1 MGRPRW
7 FWIPLFGIPLFLLL
21 YIWASIYY
29 PGGSQADPN
38 AKGFSWVHNY
48 WCNLL
53 NDRAINGQQN
63 PARPIAAAGMAILCL
78 ALSVFWLRFPATSLG
93 KQPLVRWLQVAGV
106 AAMVTALLLNTSLDH
121 DMITNL
127 ASLLG
132 LIAVAGTLAG
142 LYKLKWWGLFWL
154 GIVNL
159 VLVLLNNLFY
169 YDTALIAYLPLVQ
182 KISFLS
188 FLAWFY
194 FITLQSI
201 RSKYS

>member
-1 MGRPRW
+1 MGRSGW
-7 FWIPLFGIPLFLLL
+7 LWVPLLGIPIFLIL
-21 YIWASIYY
+21 YVWASIYY
-29 PGGSQADPN
+29 PGGSQADPH
-38 AKGFSWVHNY
+38 ARGFSWIHNY

-53 NDRAINGQQN
+53 NDHAINGQEN
-63 PARPIAAAGMAILCL
+63 PAKPIATTAMAILSL
-78 ALSVFWLRFPATSLG
+78 SLSVFWLHFPTASLG
-93 KQPLVRWLQVAGV
+93 RPPLVWLVQVAGV

-121 DMITNL
+121 DMITNT

-142 LYKLKWWGLFWL
+142 LHKLRWRGLFWL

-159 VLVLLNNLFY
+159 VLVGLNNLFY
-169 YDTALIAYLPLVQ
+169 YNQDLIAYLPLVQ

-194 FITLQSI
+194 FITLRSI